1 MYKTIKGLYK
11 KGRIIPMEPVK
22 FDQDEIEIFITFLQ
36 DEKVEEEHL
45 SSADNLL
52 YTMGDRALEGRFTD
66 ASEKHDQYLYLK
78 EKFNKRN
85 DKNND

>member
-36 DEKVEEEHL
+36 EEKIEEQSL

-52 YTMGDRALEGRFTD
+52 YTMGERALEGRFTD
-66 ASEKHDQYLYLK
+66 ASERHDQYIYSQG
-78 EKFNKRN
+78 KRQ
-85 DKNND
+85 

>member
-22 FDQDEIEIFITFLQ
+22 FDQDEIEIFITFLH
-36 DEKVEEEHL
+36 DEKGEEENI

-52 YTMGDRALEGRFTD
+52 YAMGDRALEGRFTD
-66 ASEKHDQYLYLK
+66 ASENHDQYLYSQGK
-78 EKFNKRN
+78 I
-85 DKNND
+85 

>member
-36 DEKVEEEHL
+36 EEKVEEENL
-45 SSADNLL
+45 SSSL
-52 YTMGDRALEGRFTD
+52 YNG
-66 ASEKHDQYLYLK
+66 
-78 EKFNKRN
+78 
-85 DKNND
+85 